1 MITVLPEHLLVKNV
15 AYNHANIAPTAVMNA
30 FITTNNG
37 PMTFKALL
45 TPWYSGG
52 DVLEY
57 VKIYPVVER
66 ISLVCCVLY
75 GSN

>member
-1 MITVLPEHLLVKNV
+1 MLTILSEHLLVKNV
-15 AYNHANIAPTAVMNA
+15 AYNHANIAPTAIVNA

-37 PMTFKALL
+37 PMIFKALL
-45 TPWYSGG
+45 TPWYPGG

-57 VKIYPVVER
+57 VKIYPGVKR
-66 ISLVCCVLY
+66 ITLVCCVLY